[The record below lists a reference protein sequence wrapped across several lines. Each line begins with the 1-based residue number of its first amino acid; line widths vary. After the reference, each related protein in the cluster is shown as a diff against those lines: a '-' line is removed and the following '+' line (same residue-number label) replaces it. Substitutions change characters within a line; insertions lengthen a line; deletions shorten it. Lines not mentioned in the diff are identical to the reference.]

1 MGRGAGLHARSAPER
16 REHPDARAVP
26 APVRQSS
33 AGGPLLH
40 PRRVRRAARPGAGH
54 GLLAHSGEPAYPVL
68 LSRLGAGGCRQ
79 GRRPCGPG
87 VPLMAGTATPR
98 PKPKFKGL
106 DPARS
111 EEYLG
116 WLREMMLIRRFE
128 EKAGEAYSL
137 GKIGGFCHLY
147 IGQEAVAVGSLAALG
162 PDDYITCS
170 YREHG
175 HALARGISARSV
187 MAELF
192 GKAAGCSG
200 GKGGSMHLFDAS
212 LGFLGGHGIVGGH
225 IPLTTGMAFAAKYR
239 DTDQVAVCY
248 FGEAAV
254 NNGAFHEALN
264 MAALWKLPCIYVC
277 ENNRYGMGTALE
289 RASAIYDISE
299 RASSY
304 DMINEVVDGQDVLTM
319 KNAMDRAVER
329 ARDEKAPTLLEVRTY
344 RFMGHSMSD
353 PIHGHY
359 RTKEEV
365 EEHRKRDPI
374 VLWSRKLISDGI
386 MDEPAVRALDAEVT
400 AEIAD
405 AYAFA
410 EKAEDPDP
418 RELYT

>member
-1 MGRGAGLHARSAPER
+1 MAGSTAARRPRQAPK
-16 REHPDARAVP
+16 PDAAT
-26 APVRQSS
+26 
-33 AGGPLLH
+33 
-40 PRRVRRAARPGAGH
+40 
-54 GLLAHSGEPAYPVL
+54 LA
-68 LSRLGAGGCRQ
+68 
-79 GRRPCGPG
+79 
-87 VPLMAGTATPR
+87 
-98 PKPKFKGL
+98 
-106 DPARS
+106 
-111 EEYLG
+111 EEHRH
-116 WLREMMLIRRFE
+116 WLREMMVIRRFE

-147 IGQEAVAVGSLAALG
+147 IGQEAVAVGSIAALG
-162 PDDYITCS
+162 PDDYIVCS

-175 HALARGISARSV
+175 HALARGITPRAV

-192 GKAAGCSG
+192 GKAAGCSK
-200 GKGGSMHLFDAS
+200 GKGGSMHLFDAER
-212 LGFLGGHGIVGGH
+212 GFMGGHGIVGGH
-225 IPLTTGMAFAAKYR
+225 IPLATGLAFAAKYR
-239 DTDQVAVCY
+239 GTEQVAVCY

-264 MAALWKLPCIYVC
+264 MAALWKLPCVYVC

-329 ARDEKAPTLLEVRTY
+329 ARHEKAPTLLEVRTY

-374 VLWSRKLISDGI
+374 VLWSRKLIADGS
-386 MDEPAVRALDAEVT
+386 MDEAAVRALDAEVI

-405 AYAFA
+405 AYEFA
-410 EKAEDPDP
+410 EKTEDPDLG
-418 RELYT
+418 ELFVDVYAGDKSVRSEK

>member
-1 MGRGAGLHARSAPER
+1 MTETTIPKAHARKR
-16 REHPDARAVP
+16 GVDPDRA
-26 APVRQSS
+26 
-33 AGGPLLH
+33 
-40 PRRVRRAARPGAGH
+40 
-54 GLLAHSGEPAYPVL
+54 
-68 LSRLGAGGCRQ
+68 
-79 GRRPCGPG
+79 
-87 VPLMAGTATPR
+87 
-98 PKPKFKGL
+98 
-106 DPARS
+106 
-111 EEYLG
+111 EEYRT
-116 WLREMMLIRRFE
+116 WLRQMMLIRHFE

-147 IGQEAVAVGSLAALG
+147 IGQEAVAVGSLAVLG

-175 HALARGISARSV
+175 HALVRGISARAV

-225 IPLTTGMAFAAKYR
+225 IPLSTGMAFAIKYR
-239 DTDQVAVCY
+239 NTNQVAVCY

-264 MAALWKLPCIYVC
+264 MAALWKLPCVYIC

-299 RASSY
+299 RACSY
-304 DMINEVVDGQDVLTM
+304 DMANEVVDGQDVLVM
-319 KNAMDRAVER
+319 HAAMERAVQR
-329 ARDEKAPTLLEVRTY
+329 ARADKQPTLLDVRTY

-359 RTKEEV
+359 RTREEV
-365 EEHRKRDPI
+365 EDQRKRDPI
-374 VLWSRKLISDGI
+374 AVWSQRLIAEGI
-386 MDEPAVRALDAEVT
+386 MDESAVRAMDQEVIAEV
-400 AEIAD
+400 ED
-405 AYAFA
+405 AYQFA
-410 EKAEDPDP
+410 DQAPDPDP
-418 RELYT
+418 DALYRDVYAGEGRKEQGEGGETDEELP

>member
-1 MGRGAGLHARSAPER
+1 MAGSTAARRPRQAPK
-16 REHPDARAVP
+16 PDA
-26 APVRQSS
+26 
-33 AGGPLLH
+33 
-40 PRRVRRAARPGAGH
+40 AAIA
-54 GLLAHSGEPAYPVL
+54 
-68 LSRLGAGGCRQ
+68 
-79 GRRPCGPG
+79 
-87 VPLMAGTATPR
+87 
-98 PKPKFKGL
+98 
-106 DPARS
+106 
-111 EEYLG
+111 EEYRH
-116 WLREMMLIRRFE
+116 WLREMMVIRRFE

-137 GKIGGFCHLY
+137 GKVGGFCHLY
-147 IGQEAVAVGSLAALG
+147 IGQEAVAVGSIAALG
-162 PDDYITCS
+162 PEDYIVCS

-175 HALARGISARSV
+175 HALARGITPRAV

-192 GKAAGCSG
+192 GKAAGCSK
-200 GKGGSMHLFDAS
+200 GKGGSMHLFDAKR
-212 LGFLGGHGIVGGH
+212 GFMGGHGIVGGH
-225 IPLTTGMAFAAKYR
+225 IPLATGLAFAAKYR
-239 DTDQVAVCY
+239 GTEQVAVCY

-329 ARDEKAPTLLEVRTY
+329 ARHEKAPTLLEVRTY

-374 VLWSRKLISDGI
+374 VLWSRKLIADGI
-386 MDEPAVRALDAEVT
+386 MDEPAVRALDAEVI

-405 AYAFA
+405 AYEFA
-410 EKAEDPDP
+410 EKAEDPQAE
-418 RELYT
+418 ELYTDVYAGDNSVKSEK

>member
-1 MGRGAGLHARSAPER
+1 MAEST
-16 REHPDARAVP
+16 
-26 APVRQSS
+26 
-33 AGGPLLH
+33 
-40 PRRVRRAARPGAGH
+40 AARPKAK
-54 GLLAHSGEPAYPVL
+54 S
-68 LSRLGAGGCRQ
+68 
-79 GRRPCGPG
+79 
-87 VPLMAGTATPR
+87 
-98 PKPKFKGL
+98 KGL
-106 DPARS
+106 DPARAD
-111 EEYLG
+111 EYRR

-162 PDDYITCS
+162 PEDYITCS

-175 HALARGISARSV
+175 HALARGISARAV

-192 GKAAGCSG
+192 GKADGCSG

-239 DTDQVAVCY
+239 NTAQVAVCY

-264 MAALWKLPCIYVC
+264 MAALWKLPAIYLC

-289 RASAIYDISE
+289 RASALYDISE
-299 RASSY
+299 RACSY
-304 DMINEVVDGQDVLTM
+304 DMANEVVDGQDVLTM
-319 KNAMDRAVER
+319 NAAMERAVQR
-329 ARDEKAPTLLEVRTY
+329 ARTEKHPTLLEVRTY

-359 RTKEEV
+359 RTREEV
-365 EEHRKRDPI
+365 EDQRKRDPI
-374 VLWSRKLISDGI
+374 TVWSHRLIEDGL
-386 MDEPAVRALDAEVT
+386 MDEAGVRAMDKAVLDEVD
-400 AEIAD
+400 D
-405 AYAFA
+405 AYQFA
-410 EKAEDPDP
+410 DQAADPDP
-418 RELYT
+418 EQLYTDVYARGEQPEG

>member
-1 MGRGAGLHARSAPER
+1 MATS
-16 REHPDARAVP
+16 
-26 APVRQSS
+26 VR
-33 AGGPLLH
+33 
-40 PRRVRRAARPGAGH
+40 ARP
-54 GLLAHSGEPAYPVL
+54 
-68 LSRLGAGGCRQ
+68 
-79 GRRPCGPG
+79 RPRG
-87 VPLMAGTATPR
+87 
-98 PKPKFKGL
+98 GL
-106 DPARS
+106 DPDRADVYRD
-111 EEYLG
+111 
-116 WLREMMLIRRFE
+116 WLRQMLLIRRFE

-175 HALARGISARSV
+175 HALARGITPRTV

-192 GKAAGCSG
+192 GKAAGGSK

-225 IPLTTGMAFAAKYR
+225 IPLATGMAFAAKYR
-239 DTDQVAVCY
+239 ETEQVAVCF

-264 MAALWKLPCIYVC
+264 MAALWKLPVIYLC

-304 DMINEVVDGQDVLTM
+304 DMANEVVDGQDVLIM
-319 KNAMDRAVER
+319 HAAMERAVQR
-329 ARDEKAPTLLEVRTY
+329 ARADKVPTLLEVRTY

-365 EEHRKRDPI
+365 EDQRKRDPI
-374 VLWSRKLISDGI
+374 SVWSHRLIAEGL
-386 MDEPAVRALDAEVT
+386 MDEAAVKALDKEIISEVN
-400 AEIAD
+400 D
-405 AYAFA
+405 AYQFA
-410 EKAEDPDP
+410 DEAPDPDAD
-418 RELYT
+418 ELYRDVYADS

>member
-1 MGRGAGLHARSAPER
+1 MAGSTAA
-16 REHPDARAVP
+16 
-26 APVRQSS
+26 
-33 AGGPLLH
+33 
-40 PRRVRRAARPGAGH
+40 RRARGGDRPADAGV
-54 GLLAHSGEPAYPVL
+54 ADQY
-68 LSRLGAGGCRQ
+68 RL
-79 GRRPCGPG
+79 
-87 VPLMAGTATPR
+87 
-98 PKPKFKGL
+98 
-106 DPARS
+106 
-111 EEYLG
+111 
-116 WLREMMLIRRFE
+116 WLREMLLIRRFE

-147 IGQEAVAVGSLAALG
+147 IGQEAVAVGSIAALRS
-162 PDDYITCS
+162 DDYIVCS

-175 HALARGISARSV
+175 HALARGIPARAV

-200 GKGGSMHLFDAS
+200 GKGGSMHLFDAAR
-212 LGFLGGHGIVGGH
+212 GFMGGHAIVGGH
-225 IPLTTGMAFAAKYR
+225 IPLATGMAFAAKYR
-239 DTDQVAVCY
+239 GTEQVAVCY

-264 MAALWKLPCIYVC
+264 MAALWKLPCVYIC

-304 DMINEVVDGQDVLTM
+304 DMINEVVDGQDVLAM

-329 ARDEKAPTLLEVRTY
+329 ARAEKAPTLLEVRTY

-374 VLWSRKLISDGI
+374 ALWSHKLMADGL
-386 MDEPAVRALDAEVT
+386 MDEAAVRALDAEVT

-405 AYAFA
+405 AYRFA
-410 EKAEDPDP
+410 DEAPDPEPGALYAGVYAPEKA
-418 RELYT
+418 

>member
-1 MGRGAGLHARSAPER
+1 MGGQAAT
-16 REHPDARAVP
+16 
-26 APVRQSS
+26 
-33 AGGPLLH
+33 
-40 PRRVRRAARPGAGH
+40 RRVR
-54 GLLAHSGEPAYPVL
+54 
-68 LSRLGAGGCRQ
+68 
-79 GRRPCGPG
+79 
-87 VPLMAGTATPR
+87 TA
-98 PKPKFKGL
+98 PKPF
-106 DPARS
+106 DPALAQQYRA
-111 EEYLG
+111 
-116 WLREMMLIRRFE
+116 WLRQMLVIRHFE

-147 IGQEAVAVGSLAALG
+147 IGQEAVAVGSIAALR

-175 HALARGISARSV
+175 HALARGIPSRAV

-212 LGFLGGHGIVGGH
+212 LGFLGGHAIVGGH
-225 IPLTTGMAFAAKYR
+225 IPLATGMAFAAKYR
-239 DTDQVAVCY
+239 GTQQVAVCY

-264 MAALWKLPCIYVC
+264 MAALWKLPCIYLC

-304 DMINEVVDGQDVLTM
+304 DMLNEVVDGQDVLVM

-329 ARDEKAPTLLEVRTY
+329 ARATQAPTLLEVRTY

-359 RTKEEV
+359 RTREEV

-374 VLWSRKLISDGI
+374 ALWSAKLMAEGI
-386 MDEPAVRALDAEVT
+386 MDEPAIRALDVEVI
-400 AEIAD
+400 AEIGD
-405 AYAFA
+405 AYEFA
-410 EKAEDPDP
+410 DNAPDP
-418 RELYT
+418 EPDALFTDVYAPESEQ